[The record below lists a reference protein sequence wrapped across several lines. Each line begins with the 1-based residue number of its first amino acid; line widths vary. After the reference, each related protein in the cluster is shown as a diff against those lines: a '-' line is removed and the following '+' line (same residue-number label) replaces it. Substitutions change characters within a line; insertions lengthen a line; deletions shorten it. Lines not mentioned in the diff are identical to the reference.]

1 MIFRNDIQFLRGIS
15 VIAVILFHINNS
27 YLPGGFLGVDIF
39 FIISGYLITN
49 IIIKKKIDNNFSL
62 KEFYFARAKRILP
75 ALLFILIITY
85 IICYFTF
92 LPLDLKI
99 ASRNSFFINLFL
111 GNFNYYYFSS
121 NYFNIKSSFDP
132 YIHLWTLS
140 LEEQFY
146 LLYPILFIFFL
157 NKNNQIVIK
166 ILFIVFII
174 SISFY
179 LFSKNFQSI
188 FYLLHGRIW
197 QLLLGGAISIVHLK
211 KVNFE
216 KVIFNYLGLF
226 GLILII
232 SSFFLINDISLNNYR
247 FLILVPSIGTFLII
261 LNKKN
266 RFTNILESKIFVFF
280 GSISYS
286 LYLWH
291 QPILS
296 FYKLYF
302 KEEKIFFIILLLLS
316 LLLIISYLTKIY
328 IEDFFRIKFFDKNKL
343 YRKKIFIFSSIAIVI
358 ILTTISFYGH
368 YSYGYPNRN
377 KFYQQFTLNQIG
389 LNKSC
394 NGNINFPSSCRT
406 SFQPEVAILGNSY
419 AAHLIF
425 GIKENIPDIKLIQ
438 FTYDGCSPLDFDFVK
453 YNKIY
458 TKCEN
463 FNIEV
468 YNELKKEYLLKKLK
482 FIIIAGAE
490 NSIKNKQ
497 YKIELEKKLK
507 IFKENNIKIIIVGN
521 LPLQEGEVN
530 VGKCFLL
537 NKLKN
542 NEFKNCNYPKSNIS
556 KYSLKINE
564 ELKSFSAFNNFQ
576 YFNLIDIFCNYNK
589 CLVSDK
595 TGFYMNDVD
604 HFTKYGSNF
613 IIKNLLKKGFLN

>member
-15 VIAVILFHINNS
+15 VFAVILFHINNS

-49 IIIKKKIDNNFSL
+49 IILKKKIDNNFSL

-75 ALLFILIITY
+75 ALLFVLIIIY
-85 IICYFTF
+85 IICYLTF

-111 GNFNYYYFSS
+111 GNYNYYYFSS
-121 NYFNIKSSFDP
+121 DYFGIKSSFDP

-146 LLYPILFIFFL
+146 LLYPILFIFFF
-157 NKNNQIVIK
+157 NKNKQLIIK
-166 ILFIVFII
+166 ILLITFII

-179 LFSKNFQSI
+179 FFSKNFNSI

-197 QLLLGGAISIVHLK
+197 QLLLGGAISIIHLK
-211 KVNFE
+211 KINYE
-216 KVIFNYLGLF
+216 KVVFNYLALF
-226 GLILII
+226 GLILIV
-232 SSFFLINDISLNNYR
+232 SSFFLITDIFLNNYR
-247 FLILVPSIGTFLII
+247 FIILAPTIGTFLII

-266 RFTNILESKIFVFF
+266 KLINIFESKLFVFF

-291 QPILS
+291 QPILV

-302 KEEKIFFIILLLLS
+302 NEEKNIFIFLLLL
-316 LLLIISYLTKIY
+316 LLVIISFLTKIY
-328 IEDFFRIKFFDKNKL
+328 VEDFFRIKFFKKKKL
-343 YRKKIFIFSSIAIVI
+343 QRKKIFIYSSINILI
-358 ILTTISFYGH
+358 ILTIVSFYGN

-377 KFYQQFTLNQIG
+377 NFYQQFALNQIG

-406 SFQPEVAILGNSY
+406 SFEPDVAILGNSY

-438 FTYDGCSPLDFDFVK
+438 FTYDGCSPLDFDLIK
-453 YNKIY
+453 YDKFY
-458 TKCEN
+458 TKCEK
-463 FNIEV
+463 FNISV
-468 YNELKKEYLLKKLK
+468 YNELKKDYLLKKLK
-482 FIIIAGAE
+482 FIIIGGAE
-490 NSIKNKQ
+490 NSFKNNQ
-497 YKIELEKKLK
+497 YKIELEEKLK
-507 IFKENNIKIIIVGN
+507 IFMENNIKIIIIGN
-521 LPLQEGEVN
+521 LPLQEKEVN
-530 VGKCFLL
+530 IGKCFLL
-537 NKLKN
+537 NKFRSNEFNNCDYSKN
-542 NEFKNCNYPKSNIS
+542 NIRNEV
-556 KYSLKINE
+556 LKINE
-564 ELKSFSAFNNFQ
+564 ELKNFSIINNVQ
-576 YFNLIDIFCNYNK
+576 YFDLIDVLCNQYK

-595 TGFYMNDVD
+595 NGFYINDVD

-613 IIKNLLKKGFLN
+613 IINNLLKKGFLK

>member
-1 MIFRNDIQFLRGIS
+1 MTFRNDIQFLRGVS
-15 VIAVILFHINNS
+15 VIAVILFHINSS

-62 KEFYFARAKRILP
+62 REFYFARAKRILP
-75 ALLFILIITY
+75 ALLFVLIITY
-85 IICYFTF
+85 IICYLTF

-111 GNFNYYYFSS
+111 GNFNYYYFHSD
-121 NYFNIKSSFDP
+121 YFSIKSSFDP
-132 YIHLWTLS
+132 YMHLWTLS

-157 NKNNQIVIK
+157 NKNSQLVIK

-179 LFSKNFQSI
+179 LFSKNFHSI

-211 KVNFE
+211 KINFE

-232 SSFFLINDISLNNYR
+232 SSFFIINNISLNNYR
-247 FLILVPSIGTFLII
+247 FLILMPSIGTFLII

-266 RFTNILESKIFVFF
+266 RFVNIFESKLFVFL

-291 QPILS
+291 QPMLS
-296 FYKLYF
+296 FYKFYHNG
-302 KEEKIFFIILLLLS
+302 EKNIYIILILLL
-316 LLLIISYLTKIY
+316 LLLIISFLTKIL
-328 IEDFFRIKFFDKNKL
+328 IEDFFRNKFLKNNKL
-343 YRKKIFIFSSIAIVI
+343 QRKKIFIFFSINIVI
-358 ILTTISFYGH
+358 ILTTISFYGN

-394 NGNINFPSSCRT
+394 NGNVNFISCRT
-406 SFQPEVAILGNSY
+406 SFEPEVAILGNSY

-453 YNKIY
+453 HNKIN
-458 TKCEN
+458 TKCQN

-490 NSIKNKQ
+490 NSIKNNQ

-530 VGKCFLL
+530 VGRCFLL
-537 NKLKN
+537 NRFKN
-542 NEFKNCNYPKSNIS
+542 NEFENCNYPKSNIS

-564 ELKSFSAFNNFQ
+564 ELKNFSIFNNVQ
-576 YFNLIDIFCNYNK
+576 YFDLIDVLCNQYK

-595 TGFYMNDVD
+595 NGFYINDVD

-613 IIKNLLKKGFLN
+613 IINNLLKKGFLR

>member
-49 IIIKKKIDNNFSL
+49 IIIKKKIDNNLSL
-62 KEFYFARAKRILP
+62 REFYFARAKRILP
-75 ALLFILIITY
+75 ALLFVLIITY
-85 IICYFTF
+85 IICYLTF

-121 NYFNIKSSFDP
+121 DYFGIKSSFDP

-146 LLYPILFIFFL
+146 LLYPIFFILFF
-157 NKNNQIVIK
+157 NKDNQLFIK
-166 ILFIVFII
+166 ILLITFII

-179 LFSKNFQSI
+179 FFSKNFQSI
-188 FYLLHGRIW
+188 FYLLHARIW
-197 QLLLGGAISIVHLK
+197 QLLLGGAISIIHFK
-211 KVNFE
+211 KINFE
-216 KVIFNYLGLF
+216 KNIFNYLALF

-232 SSFFLINDISLNNYR
+232 SSFFLINEISLNNYR
-247 FLILVPSIGTFLII
+247 FLILGPSIGASLII

-266 RFTNILESKIFVFF
+266 RLINIFESKLFVFF

-291 QPILS
+291 QPILA

-302 KEEKIFFIILLLLS
+302 NEEKNIFFLLLL
-316 LLLIISYLTKIY
+316 LLLIISFLTKIF
-328 IEDFFRIKFFDKNKL
+328 IEDFFRVKFFKKKKL
-343 YRKKIFIFSSIAIVI
+343 QKKKIFIYSSMSIVI
-358 ILTTISFYGH
+358 ILTIVSFYGN

-377 KFYQQFTLNQIG
+377 EFYQQFALNQIG

-394 NGNINFPSSCRT
+394 NGNINFTSSCRT
-406 SFQPEVAILGNSY
+406 SSEPEVAILGNSY

-425 GIKENIPDIKLIQ
+425 GIIENIPDIKLIQ
-438 FTYDGCSPLDFDFVK
+438 FTYDGCSPLDFDFIK
-453 YNKIY
+453 YDKFY
-458 TKCEN
+458 SKCEK
-463 FNIEV
+463 FNISV
-468 YNELKKEYLLKKLK
+468 YNELKRDYLLKKLK

-490 NSIKNKQ
+490 NSFKNNQ
-497 YKIELEKKLK
+497 YKIELEEKLK

-521 LPLQEGEVN
+521 LPLQEKEVN
-530 VGKCFLL
+530 IGRCFLL
-537 NKLKN
+537 NKLRN
-542 NEFKNCNYPKSNIS
+542 NEFDNCNYPKNKIRNEV
-556 KYSLKINE
+556 LKINK
-564 ELKSFSAFNNFQ
+564 ELKSFSIFNNFQ
-576 YFNLIDIFCNYNK
+576 YFDLIDVLCNQNT

-595 TGFYMNDVD
+595 NGFYINDVD

-613 IIKNLLKKGFLN
+613 IINNLLKKGFLK

>member
-15 VIAVILFHINNS
+15 VIAVILFHINKS

-62 KEFYFARAKRILP
+62 REFYFARAKRILP
-75 ALLFILIITY
+75 ALLFVLIITY
-85 IICYFTF
+85 IICYLTF

-99 ASRNSFFINLFL
+99 TSRNSFFINLFL

-121 NYFNIKSSFDP
+121 DYFGIKSSFDP

-146 LLYPILFIFFL
+146 LLYPIFFILFF
-157 NKNNQIVIK
+157 NKDNQLFIK
-166 ILFIVFII
+166 ILLITFII

-179 LFSKNFQSI
+179 FFSKNFQSI
-188 FYLLHGRIW
+188 FYLLHARVW
-197 QLLLGGAISIVHLK
+197 QLLLGGAISIIHFK
-211 KVNFE
+211 KINFE
-216 KVIFNYLGLF
+216 KNIFNYLALF
-226 GLILII
+226 GLILIV
-232 SSFFLINDISLNNYR
+232 SSFFLINEISLNNYR
-247 FLILVPSIGTFLII
+247 FLILGPSIGASLII

-266 RFTNILESKIFVFF
+266 RLINIFESKLFVFF

-291 QPILS
+291 QPIYQFFLTYT
-296 FYKLYF
+296 FY
-302 KEEKIFFIILLLLS
+302 LLLL
-316 LLLIISYLTKIY
+316 LLLIISFLTKIF
-328 IEDFFRIKFFDKNKL
+328 IEDFFRVKFFNKKKL
-343 YRKKIFIFSSIAIVI
+343 QRKKFFIYSSMSIVI
-358 ILTTISFYGH
+358 ILTIVSFYGN

-377 KFYQQFTLNQIG
+377 EFYQQFALNQIG

-394 NGNINFPSSCRT
+394 NGNINFTSSCRT
-406 SFQPEVAILGNSY
+406 SFEPEVAILGNSY

-438 FTYDGCSPLDFDFVK
+438 FTYDGCSPLDFDFIK
-453 YNKIY
+453 YDKFY
-458 TKCEN
+458 SKCEK
-463 FNIEV
+463 FNISV
-468 YNELKKEYLLKKLK
+468 YNELKRDYLLKKLK

-490 NSIKNKQ
+490 NSFKNNR
-497 YKIELEKKLK
+497 YKIELEEKLK

-521 LPLQEGEVN
+521 LPLQEKEVN
-530 VGKCFLL
+530 IGKCFLL
-537 NKLKN
+537 NKLRN
-542 NEFKNCNYPKSNIS
+542 NEFDNCNYPKNKIRNEV
-556 KYSLKINE
+556 LKINK
-564 ELKSFSAFNNFQ
+564 ELKSFSIFNNFQ
-576 YFNLIDIFCNYNK
+576 YFDLIDVLCNQNT

-595 TGFYMNDVD
+595 NGFYINDVD

-613 IIKNLLKKGFLN
+613 IINNLLKKGFLK

>member
-62 KEFYFARAKRILP
+62 REFYFARAKRILP
-75 ALLFILIITY
+75 ALLFVLIITY
-85 IICYFTF
+85 IICYLTF

-99 ASRNSFFINLFL
+99 TSRNSFFINLFL

-121 NYFNIKSSFDP
+121 DYFGIKSSFDP

-146 LLYPILFIFFL
+146 LLYPIFFILFF
-157 NKNNQIVIK
+157 NKDNQLFIK
-166 ILFIVFII
+166 ILLITFII

-179 LFSKNFQSI
+179 FFSKNFQSI
-188 FYLLHGRIW
+188 FYLLHARVW
-197 QLLLGGAISIVHLK
+197 QLLLGGAISIIHFK
-211 KVNFE
+211 KINFE
-216 KVIFNYLGLF
+216 KNIFNYLALF
-226 GLILII
+226 GLILIV
-232 SSFFLINDISLNNYR
+232 SSFFLINEISLNNYR
-247 FLILVPSIGTFLII
+247 FLILGPSIGASLII

-266 RFTNILESKIFVFF
+266 RLINIFESKLFVFF

-291 QPILS
+291 QPILA

-302 KEEKIFFIILLLLS
+302 NEEKNIFFLLLL
-316 LLLIISYLTKIY
+316 LLLIISFLTKIF
-328 IEDFFRIKFFDKNKL
+328 IEDFFRVKFFKKKKL
-343 YRKKIFIFSSIAIVI
+343 QRKKFFIYSSMSIVI
-358 ILTTISFYGH
+358 ILTIVSFYGN

-377 KFYQQFTLNQIG
+377 EFYQQFALNQIG

-394 NGNINFPSSCRT
+394 NGNINFTSSCRT
-406 SFQPEVAILGNSY
+406 SFEPEVAILGNSY

-438 FTYDGCSPLDFDFVK
+438 FTYDGCSPLDFDFIK
-453 YNKIY
+453 YDKFY
-458 TKCEN
+458 SKCEK
-463 FNIEV
+463 FNISV
-468 YNELKKEYLLKKLK
+468 YNELKRDYLLKKLK

-490 NSIKNKQ
+490 NSFKNNR
-497 YKIELEKKLK
+497 YKIELEEKLK

-521 LPLQEGEVN
+521 LPLQEKEVN
-530 VGKCFLL
+530 IGKCFLL
-537 NKLKN
+537 NKLRN
-542 NEFKNCNYPKSNIS
+542 NEFDNCNYPKNKIRNEV
-556 KYSLKINE
+556 LKINK
-564 ELKSFSAFNNFQ
+564 ELKSFSIFNNFQ
-576 YFNLIDIFCNYNK
+576 YFDLIDVLCNQNT

-595 TGFYMNDVD
+595 NGFYINDVD

-613 IIKNLLKKGFLN
+613 IINNLLKKGFLK